1 MRDTRFYNNRV
12 SLNVL
17 ANSIENAKDIYDVT
31 EGHVVIGLLAANYTD
46 IHEAVHDVQRYSEAL
61 DGAIS
66 LGLGAGD
73 PKQWKMV
80 ADICKRVTPE
90 HVNQVFPAVAYTRAC
105 IQDEHGF
112 INCLVKPSDKLGYVN
127 IATGPVSAEGPA
139 IDIPVRS
146 AITLIREMGG
156 NALKL
161 FPLKGLEKRVH
172 YIKIAEACAE
182 EGFTLE
188 PTGGITVNNFEEIV
202 SLALEAGVPKV
213 IPHVYSSIIDASTGR
228 TRVEDVQKLF
238 QIMRK
243 IG

>member
-1 MRDTRFYNNRV
+1 MQAARFYNDRI

-17 ANSIENAKDIYDVT
+17 ANSIENAKDIYDVAA
-31 EGHVVIGLLAANYTD
+31 GHVIIGILASNYTD
-46 IHEAVHDVQRYSEAL
+46 VNEAVHDVQRYSEAL
-61 DGAIS
+61 DGAVS

-73 PKQWKMV
+73 PNQWKMV
-80 ADICKRVTPE
+80 ADISKQVTTE
-90 HVNQVFPAVAYTRAC
+90 HINQVFPAVAYTRAC
-105 IQDEHGF
+105 VQDENTF
-112 INCLVKPSDKLGYVN
+112 INCLVKPAEKLGYVN
-127 IATGPVSAEGPA
+127 IATGPLSTAGSA

-161 FPLKGLEKRVH
+161 FPLKGLARREH

-228 TRVEDVQKLF
+228 TRIEEVEKLF
-238 QIMRK
+238 NIMMK